1 MPESIDPAH
10 LPVGMQSHR
19 DRTIT
24 ALCDHFTE
32 DRLTVE
38 EFERRLDVAARALTV
53 PELDA
58 LLVDLPARPTQTVST
73 PAYATPSPSA
83 HIRDHQVM
91 VAIMGGVERRG
102 PWQPAKETVVFT
114 MMGGAALDFREV
126 MLPPGVTEVTVICIM
141 GGAEILVPPGLNVD
155 AGGFAIMGG
164 FEHRDDLRRSFDPNQ
179 PLLKIQGFA
188 LMGGV
193 DVQVRLPGESGRD
206 ARRRKKDERR
216 RLRE

>member
-1 MPESIDPAH
+1 MPESLDPTQ
-10 LPVGMQSHR
+10 LPVGVQLHR

-24 ALCDHFTE
+24 ALCDHFAN

-38 EFERRLDVAARALTV
+38 EFERRLDVAARAFTL
-53 PELDA
+53 PELNA
-58 LLVDLPARPTQTVST
+58 LLVDLPTVTETAPAVYAAASPT
-73 PAYATPSPSA
+73 A

-114 MMGGAALDFREV
+114 LMGGAALDFRDV
-126 MLPPGVTEVTVICIM
+126 QLPPGVTEVMVVCIM

-155 AGGFAIMGG
+155 ASGFAIMGG
-164 FEHRDDLRRSFDPNQ
+164 FEHRDDLRRTSDPNQ
-179 PLLKIQGFA
+179 PLLKINGFA

-206 ARRRKKDERR
+206 ARRRKKEERR
-216 RLRE
+216 HLKN